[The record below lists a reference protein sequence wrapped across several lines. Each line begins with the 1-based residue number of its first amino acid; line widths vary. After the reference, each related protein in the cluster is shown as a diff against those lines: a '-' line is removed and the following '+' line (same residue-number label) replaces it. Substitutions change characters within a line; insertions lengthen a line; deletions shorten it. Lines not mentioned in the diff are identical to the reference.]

1 MESVSLKLTPS
12 VATKSAFKVE
22 GNVLTTPFYQA
33 TFDGNGYISELIDL
47 QADRQ
52 INREG
57 GVPLGTLWSGE
68 DMPFVWDNWDIDDD
82 IFSKLN
88 PITDM
93 ISREVVTDGSVEY
106 RVRAQYKVG
115 KKSTATV
122 DTVFYADDRR
132 IDYDVK
138 VDWNERHTLLKAGFD
153 VNIRSAF
160 IKNEIQFGH
169 LDRPTTRNSSLEA
182 SKFEICNHKW
192 SDLSETHY
200 GVAILNNCKY
210 GLSAE
215 GSDLRLTLHKGGC
228 RPDPFTDNGVHTMT
242 YSLLPHMG
250 AFDAETVIQPAYE
263 LNYQPV
269 VVEGELKAPKLFSLS
284 NPGVICEAVK
294 SAEDVEGAYVLR
306 LYEAERNTSNC
317 ILTLNGAKRVWATNM
332 LEEKQEELPVVNGKV
347 KLTFRPFE
355 IKTILVER

>member
-1 MESVSLKLTPS
+1 MHLQESGEMYLETIYVLSQKSSTVRSIDVAEHMGYSKPSVSRAMGLLKQGGYLLMDKDGFLLLTDAGLE
-12 VATKSAFKVE
+12 VARKM
-22 GNVLTTPFYQA
+22 Y
-33 TFDGNGYISELIDL
+33 
-47 QADRQ
+47 
-52 INREG
+52 
-57 GVPLGTLWSGE
+57 
-68 DMPFVWDNWDIDDD
+68 
-82 IFSKLN
+82 
-88 PITDM
+88 
-93 ISREVVTDGSVEY
+93 
-106 RVRAQYKVG
+106 
-115 KKSTATV
+115 
-122 DTVFYADDRR
+122 
-132 IDYDVK
+132 
-138 VDWNERHTLLKAGFD
+138 ERHTLLKAGFD

-169 LDRPTTRNSSLEA
+169 MDRPTTRNNSLEA
-182 SKFEICNHKW
+182 AKFEICNHKW

-269 VVEGELKAPKLFSLS
+269 VVEGELKAPKLFSLN

-294 SAEDVEGAYVLR
+294 NAEDVEGAYVLR
-306 LYEAERNTSNC
+306 LYEAERNAANC
-317 ILTLNGAKRVWATNM
+317 VLTLNGAKAAWATNM
-332 LEEKQEELPVVNGKV
+332 LEEKQEELAIVNGQV
-347 KLTFRPFE
+347 KLKFRPFE